1 MWDYADE
8 EINALGNV
16 FPGILIIII
25 VICHEKNSE
34 PSKPCSQ
41 KIFVLGVGGYVIKHN
56 NMRARDIDLF
66 RNDGIC
72 TYLILESMCT

>member
-1 MWDYADE
+1 M
-8 EINALGNV
+8 
-16 FPGILIIII
+16 
-25 VICHEKNSE
+25 EKARKRVNLAV
-34 PSKPCSQ
+34 KKKK

-56 NMRARDIDLF
+56 NMRARDINLF